1 MMKRN
6 QLYSKILLTLF
17 LGIASLC
24 MAGCSEEK
32 PEACYIDVYAEYP
45 NDETLT
51 QTKATLSAS
60 ISVQSGI
67 VTEYG
72 FYLSNKRAELETA
85 AAGAKKVVSDGN
97 YSNFT
102 YQATGL
108 TPATTYYFRA
118 FASNGN
124 STFYGEII
132 EFETRQRSEP
142 VLGEFFVSNV
152 TENSVDLRCSIL
164 DSGEET
170 ESNLTYGFQYQKGGE
185 ANFVS
190 ETDGVQKNED
200 GSFSVTLTGL
210 SSSTGYLVRAFAKN
224 SYGTGYSSEEYIE
237 TTEKLTPMVHMDEIE
252 WNNIT
257 ATGLKVY
264 GYIDQVYS
272 KDGEVSEVGFVY
284 MPLLDGLDQNLTI
297 ASGEHIVATPT
308 NGGHKAGGAFM
319 ADLQNLLKPNT
330 MYNIRPYAKD
340 EGTDGTVVYGYGD
353 VKQFVTRDFEGPNMG
368 DINAEVKG
376 ISSISV
382 SVENMKYSGVLVEY
396 GFIWGKSSDIG
407 DVHGGTD
414 LTLENCGENKIT
426 YKPTEGETVSSFSAL
441 IENLEAN
448 TEYQIKSYAISTFQV
463 GTETYQSTGYSWTIY
478 STTADLSA
486 PSLAYVR
493 TNKTTYTTLTVLS
506 GIEYYDEESSTLTEY
521 GFLWMEYDAYE
532 ENGNK
537 LDLDNCGDNKLVVTE
552 LDEDNAFKAT
562 LTGLKVDKSYAIA
575 SYATVTYSNGETRT
589 GYYVSSFSTS
599 GLSVSVSV
607 DEIGTDSFT
616 ASATVGNYWDETDWA
631 ELGEGLEAGFCWS
644 KKEGVKPADIP
655 EADRI
660 SAELTDSGNQK
671 AFTATV
677 SIPEESGV
685 TYYVWA
691 YLKYSGGIIYSDSTS
706 VKSKN
711 IPEKGDHGNP
721 EIKD

>member
-1 MMKRN
+1 MERIRI
-6 QLYSKILLTLF
+6 YSKFFQTLL
-17 LGIASLC
+17 LGIAFFF
-24 MAGCSEEK
+24 MPACSEEK
-32 PEACYIDVYAEYP
+32 PEACYIEVYADYP
-45 NDETLT
+45 SSDLLT
-51 QTKATLSAS
+51 QTKATLNGS
-60 ISVQSGI
+60 ISIQSGT

-85 AAGAKKVVSDGN
+85 AAGAKKVVSNGS

-102 YQATGL
+102 YHATGL

-118 FASNGN
+118 FASNGK
-124 STFYGEII
+124 STYFGEII
-132 EFETRQRSEP
+132 EFETKQRSEP

-170 ESNLTYGFQYQKGGE
+170 ESNLIYGFQYQKGGE
-185 ANFVS
+185 ANFTS

-224 SYGTGYSSEEYIE
+224 SYGYGYSYEEFI
-237 TTEKLTPMVHMDEIE
+237 TTSEKLTPVVHMDEIE
-252 WNNIT
+252 WDNVT
-257 ATGLKVY
+257 ATGLTVY
-264 GYIDQVYS
+264 GYIDKVYS
-272 KDGEVSEVGFVY
+272 QDGEVSEVGFVFV
-284 MPLLDGLDQNLTI
+284 PLLDGMSQNLTM
-297 ASGEHIVATPT
+297 ASGEHIVATST
-308 NGGHKAGGAFM
+308 NGSYKAGGAFM

-353 VKQFVTRDFEGPNMG
+353 VKQFVTREFEGPEIG
-368 DINAEVKG
+368 DVNAEVKG

-382 SVENMKYSGVLVEY
+382 SVEKMKYSGTLVEY
-396 GFIWGKSSDIG
+396 GFIWGKSSEYDYEEN
-407 DVHGGTD
+407 
-414 LTLENCGENKIT
+414 LTLESCGENKIT
-426 YKPTEGETVSSFSAL
+426 FNSADGEKVASFSAL
-441 IENLEAN
+441 IENLEIN
-448 TEYQIKSYAISTFQV
+448 TEYRIKAYAISSFQT
-463 GTETYQSTGYSWTIY
+463 GTETYQSTGYGWTVY
-478 STTADLSA
+478 CTTADLSV

-493 TNKTTYTTLTVLS
+493 TNNTTLTTLSISS
-506 GIEYYDEESSTLTEY
+506 GIESYDDKSATLTEY
-521 GFLWMEYDAYE
+521 GFIWMEYDAYE
-532 ENGNK
+532 ENGYE
-537 LDLDNCGDNKLVVTE
+537 LTLDNCGDNKLVVTE
-552 LDEDNAFKAT
+552 LDKDNAFKAT
-562 LTGLKVDKSYAIA
+562 LTGLKVGKYYQVA

-589 GYYVSSFSTS
+589 GYNSSGFSTS
-599 GLSVSVSV
+599 SLSVSVSV
-607 DEIGTDSFT
+607 DEIEIDSFT
-616 ASATVGNYWDETDWA
+616 ASATVGNYWEETDWT

-644 KKEGVKPADIP
+644 KKEGVKPVDIP

-660 SAELTDSGNQK
+660 STELTDAGNQK

-691 YLKYSGGIIYSDSTS
+691 YFKYSGGIVYSESTS
-706 VKSKN
+706 VASKN
-711 IPEKGDHGNP
+711 IPEKNEHGNP